1 MLIISMKKSG
11 ILNHLKRFHGLF
23 YSKNLLFRA
32 SRLSAAL
39 GLWLVIILPL
49 YDSVLPLH
57 LGDIQVRYMHVGLL
71 LHIISDLVI
80 GCRSALVLHK
90 TFHVHV
96 NVNMRTLAFS
106 VHSRVR
112 IESVF
117 LHPLYGE
124 RTCTER
130 TPFKEV
136 AFCHLLSMNPNYCLC
151 LTVSRYAFTSPFNT
165 SSA

>member
-1 MLIISMKKSG
+1 M
-11 ILNHLKRFHGLF
+11 
-23 YSKNLLFRA
+23 
-32 SRLSAAL
+32 
-39 GLWLVIILPL
+39 ILPFDDL
-49 YDSVLPLH
+49 AFQRYMC
-57 LGDIQVRYMHVGLL
+57 DIQVRYMHVGLL

-130 TPFKEV
+130 TPFMEV
-136 AFCHLLSMNPNYCLC
+136 VFCHLLSMNPNYCLC